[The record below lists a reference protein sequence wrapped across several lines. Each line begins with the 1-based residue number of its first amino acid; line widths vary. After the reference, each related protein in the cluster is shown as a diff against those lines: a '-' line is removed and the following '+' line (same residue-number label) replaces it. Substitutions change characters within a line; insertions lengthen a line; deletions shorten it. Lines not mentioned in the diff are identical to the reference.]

1 MKIKI
6 NETFSSLAGS
16 KEFHNEYGILQE
28 AAENIIPPAFNRLVD
43 YAKLGAPP
51 PAEANIP
58 GQPGL
63 MSPEELKAAFK
74 KMMDKRIK
82 ERGLK
87 KPAQDTMAQLIVRYV
102 GRPYRPSR
110 EGGSVDFAL
119 NPSAVSNVFK
129 RSFTALTEDVWW
141 KSYRKHVLKMPEDD
155 AELTQDQ
162 KRELLNINRFTWQK
176 VKKDKIEPFR
186 ESFNLE
192 SPTPQQ
198 WLQKTRKMAVDGASA
213 QEILVVL
220 GQQYKS
226 FLKTMN
232 KWFKKNPEFVDAQPR
247 LMEVVRRQWNRWQ
260 GRLIQHAQ
268 GNLRKIAEHIREGDN
283 YQEINALIKKYP
295 SRNKVDPD
303 TRDIIERDSLYH
315 INELIDNEL
324 LKKQLDMCPKGWTE
338 VFDGNKDGDGAPCIL
353 HKYDDGFFWWNRKA
367 SSCDIAGEEMANCGA
382 SNYDDSTL
390 LILKE
395 FMQNDSMEARDKIKG
410 RVMVE
415 YNPGYKG
422 SEFVQVLGFA
432 NSFPEEK
439 YWEKIRDLYENLR
452 VDKVSDMAFQYL
464 QSRGKAT
471 QDDIDRFFAYMKGAD
486 IGEAPPQYNNFDE
499 FLEAVKGGETS
510 LSSEDGIGGSIF
522 MNFRMKHETV
532 NDYHPIEVGGAIE
545 TTFNV
550 GAESEYPSVD
560 RSIYEG
566 DTGDLAEFLAEAFP
580 EAIINVLMGV
590 FRNFDPSAGSL
601 GESINEKRVNPRT
614 IRIRLNKLDQMTD
627 DTEPDRLQVRLPF
640 AFEIPAEMFTDEDL
654 SADEVDF
661 DKVKEVF
668 GRIKRNF
675 EVGAFSNALYSTIQL
690 QNARVNPEGYTT
702 FIPGVDDQ
710 PVGEMVLNVD
720 EAIQEMR
727 EIELASGNGVPMQN
741 MQDRLEVLYRSFVT
755 PTNDGTGYMIIDQ
768 INDETKSR
776 FRRFIED
783 DDWWSEEFE
792 RILSD
797 SRQRVAA
804 MEDPAD
810 IERDQARRVDFDD
823 DGPDEEER
831 NWRPGM
837 PTPGLR
843 QTDYQDQDLQPN
855 PGAEQ
860 VGDATDLLLNRGN
873 MLLRFYGNRT
883 REDMRLTSAQIDN
896 LQRFKQQMQDAG
908 LWDQW
913 WSEVPD
919 DHPFKQ
925 LEEPLEEDKIMVEA
939 RAIVNK
945 ILGEKKSGVEKT
957 HMNERND
964 IRKGGVLPF
973 KKENGEFY
981 FLLGQAPQGWWSDFR
996 GGEEPED
1003 GGDLKVTAAREFK
1016 EESSFDLSVSLDDAH
1031 RLEHKN
1037 AAVYLTDLAEIDA
1050 EDFDISKVMK
1060 INKGRLAGT
1069 PEIVAVGW
1077 YHIEELPSIA
1087 KSRMPIIEKAIQL
1100 LMAPEPTAIHTGM
1113 AHGRTVGGS
1122 SYTPFLNES
1131 EGVKTLHIFDF
1142 DDTIAF
1148 TTSYTQVSV
1157 PEGEVE
1163 AAQLLSQLDQE
1174 PPGPPYALDQH
1185 GLDQMFREI
1194 GSEEELATRGFD
1206 LDFSSFK
1213 SVSPSSPLNPVIA
1226 QRIATCC
1233 QVGGEDPSGDFYVLT
1248 ARSRAAEGSIHQYL
1262 KDNGIAIPRKKVIGV
1277 EGKSK
1282 GDKIKSLILGTNVEN
1297 VTFYDDSENNIQDV
1311 AKLRE
1316 DPDLQGVSFELY
1328 HIKDGGIPKKPMQ
1341 ETIYERKRFKIR
1353 IGAK

>member
-6 NETFSSLAGS
+6 NEAFRSIGGD
-16 KEFHNEYGILQE
+16 HQPEYGVLQE

-51 PAEANIP
+51 PGEANVP

-63 MSPEELKAAFK
+63 MSSEELQAAFK
-74 KMMDKRIK
+74 KMMDERVK

-87 KPAQDTMAQLIVRYV
+87 KPAQDTMAQLIVRYA
-102 GRPYRPSR
+102 GRPYRVSR

-119 NPSAVSNVFK
+119 NPAAVSNVFK
-129 RSFTALTEDVWW
+129 RSFQSINPDLWW
-141 KSYRKHVLKMPEDD
+141 RSYRKHVLGMPEKD

-162 KRELLNINRFTWQK
+162 KRTLINTDQLNTWRE
-176 VKKDKIEPFR
+176 VKKEKVEKF
-186 ESFNLE
+186 ELSFHPQ

-226 FLKTMN
+226 YLKTMK
-232 KWFKKNPEFVDAQPR
+232 KWFKRNPEFIDVQPR
-247 LMEVVRRQWNRWQ
+247 LMEIVRRQWNRWQ
-260 GRLIQHAQ
+260 SRLISHAH
-268 GNLRKIAEHIREGDN
+268 NNFRKIAAHLHEDDSN

-295 SRNKVDPD
+295 SRNEVDPF
-303 TRDIIERDSLYH
+303 TRDIIQKNSLYH

-395 FMQNDSMEARDKIKG
+395 FVQNDSMNVRDKTKG

-422 SEFVQVLGFA
+422 SEFVQILGFA

-452 VDKVSDMAFQYL
+452 VGKVSDSAFQYL
-464 QSRGKAT
+464 RSRGKAT

-486 IGEAPPQYNNFDE
+486 IGEAPPQYNNFEE

-510 LSSEDGIGGSIF
+510 LSTEDEFGGSIY

-545 TTFNV
+545 KTFNV
-550 GAESEYPSVD
+550 GADSEYPSVD

-580 EAIINVLMGV
+580 KAIMNVLKGV
-590 FRNFDPSAGSL
+590 FRDFDPLAGTL
-601 GESINEKRVNPRT
+601 DDNINERRVNPRT

-640 AFEIPAEMFTDEDL
+640 AFEIPAEMFTNEDL
-654 SADEVDF
+654 RVDEVDF

-675 EVGAFSNALYSTIQL
+675 EVGAFSNALYSTVQL

-710 PVGEMVLNVD
+710 PEGEMVLNVD
-720 EAIQEMR
+720 EAIEEMR
-727 EIELASGNGVPMQN
+727 EIELAAGNGVPMDRL
-741 MQDRLEVLYRSFVT
+741 QDRLEVLYRSFVT

-768 INDETKSR
+768 INDETKMR
-776 FRRFIED
+776 WARFIRD
-783 DDWWSEEFE
+783 DDFWSDEFE
-792 RILSD
+792 RIYSD
-797 SRQRVAA
+797 SQDRIAA
-804 MEDPAD
+804 M
-810 IERDQARRVDFDD
+810 RN

-873 MLLRFYGNRT
+873 MLLRLYGEQPERIN
-883 REDMRLTSAQIDN
+883 DAVLQIFR
-896 LQRFKQQMQDAG
+896 RFKSQMQEAG
-908 LWDQW
+908 LWDEW
-913 WSEVPD
+913 WNNVD
-919 DHPFKQ
+919 DNHPFKRF
-925 LEEPLEEDKIMVEA
+925 PLEEDKIMVEA
-939 RAIVNK
+939 TAIVNK

-1016 EESSFDLSVSLDDAH
+1016 EESSFDLPVSLDDAH

-1050 EDFDISKVMK
+1050 EDFDVSKVMK

-1100 LMAPEPTAIHTGM
+1100 LTAPEPTAIHTGM
-1113 AHGRTVGGS
+1113 AHGRAVGGDA
-1122 SYTPFLNES
+1122 YTPFLNES

-1148 TTSYTQVSV
+1148 TETFTKVTAPNGKEYDVGQK
-1157 PEGEVE
+1157 
-1163 AAQLLSQLDQE
+1163 
-1174 PPGPPYALDQH
+1174 
-1185 GLDQMFREI
+1185 GLDKLLKSVDGGED
-1194 GSEEELATRGFD
+1194 ELIAKGFK
-1206 LDFSSFK
+1206 LDFSGFK
-1213 SVSPSSPLNPVIA
+1213 TVDPDSRLNPVIVD
-1226 QRIATCC
+1226 RIASCC
-1233 QVGGEDPSGDFYVLT
+1233 QAGSMDPEGDFYVLT
-1248 ARSRAAEGSIHQYL
+1248 ARSAAAEGPIHQYL
-1262 KDNGIAIPRKKVIGV
+1262 ADNDIEIERSKVIGV

-1282 GDKIKSLILGTNVEN
+1282 ASRIKSLISGTDVNKVI
-1297 VTFYDDSENNIQDV
+1297 FYDDSQNNIKDV
-1311 AKLRE
+1311 AGLRQ
-1316 DPDLQGVSFELY
+1316 DPDLENVVFELY
-1328 HIKDGGIPKKPMQ
+1328 PVDHSGNIPKKPMQ
-1341 ETIYERKRFKIR
+1341 ETIYERKTFKIR

>member
-1 MKIKI
+1 
-6 NETFSSLAGS
+6 
-16 KEFHNEYGILQE
+16 
-28 AAENIIPPAFNRLVD
+28 
-43 YAKLGAPP
+43 
-51 PAEANIP
+51 
-58 GQPGL
+58 
-63 MSPEELKAAFK
+63 
-74 KMMDKRIK
+74 
-82 ERGLK
+82 
-87 KPAQDTMAQLIVRYV
+87 
-102 GRPYRPSR
+102 
-110 EGGSVDFAL
+110 
-119 NPSAVSNVFK
+119 
-129 RSFTALTEDVWW
+129 
-141 KSYRKHVLKMPEDD
+141 
-155 AELTQDQ
+155 
-162 KRELLNINRFTWQK
+162 
-176 VKKDKIEPFR
+176 
-186 ESFNLE
+186 
-192 SPTPQQ
+192 
-198 WLQKTRKMAVDGASA
+198 
-213 QEILVVL
+213 
-220 GQQYKS
+220 
-226 FLKTMN
+226 
-232 KWFKKNPEFVDAQPR
+232 
-247 LMEVVRRQWNRWQ
+247 
-260 GRLIQHAQ
+260 
-268 GNLRKIAEHIREGDN
+268 
-283 YQEINALIKKYP
+283 
-295 SRNKVDPD
+295 
-303 TRDIIERDSLYH
+303 
-315 INELIDNEL
+315 
-324 LKKQLDMCPKGWTE
+324 
-338 VFDGNKDGDGAPCIL
+338 
-353 HKYDDGFFWWNRKA
+353 
-367 SSCDIAGEEMANCGA
+367 MANCGA
-382 SNYDDSTL
+382 SNFDDSTL

-395 FMQNDSMEARDKIKG
+395 FVQNDSMNVRDKTKG

-422 SEFVQVLGFA
+422 SEFVQILGFA

-452 VDKVSDMAFQYL
+452 VGKVSDSAFQYL
-464 QSRGKAT
+464 RSRGKAT

-486 IGEAPPQYNNFDE
+486 IGEAPPQYNNFEE

-510 LSSEDGIGGSIF
+510 LSTEDEFGGSIY

-532 NDYHPIEVGGAIE
+532 NDYHPIEIGGAIE
-545 TTFNV
+545 KTFNV
-550 GAESEYPSVD
+550 GADSEYPSVD

-580 EAIINVLMGV
+580 EAIMNVLKGV
-590 FRNFDPSAGSL
+590 FRDFDPMAGSL
-601 GESINEKRVNPRT
+601 DDNINERRVNPRT

-627 DTEPDRLQVRLPF
+627 DTESDRLQVRLPF
-640 AFEIPAEMFTDEDL
+640 AFEIPPEMFTDESL
-654 SADEVDF
+654 RADEVDF

-675 EVGAFSNALYSTIQL
+675 EVGAFTNALYSTIQL

-710 PVGEMVLNVD
+710 PEGEMVLNVD
-720 EAIQEMR
+720 EAIEEMR
-727 EIELASGNGVPMQN
+727 EIELAAGNGVPMEN
-741 MQDRLEVLYRSFVT
+741 MEERLEVLYRSFVT
-755 PTNDGTGYMIIDQ
+755 PTNDDTGYMIIDQ

-804 MEDPAD
+804 M
-810 IERDQARRVDFDD
+810 RN

-860 VGDATDLLLNRGN
+860 VGDANDLLLNRGN
-873 MLLRFYGNRT
+873 MLLRLYGEQPERIN
-883 REDMRLTSAQIDN
+883 DAVLQIFR
-896 LQRFKQQMQDAG
+896 RFKSQMQEAG

-913 WSEVPD
+913 WAAVRG
-919 DHPFKQ
+919 DHPLKQ

-939 RAIVNK
+939 TAIVNK

-957 HMNERND
+957 HMNERNN

-1016 EESSFDLSVSLDDAH
+1016 EESSFDLPVSLDDAH

-1113 AHGRTVGGS
+1113 AHGRTVGGG

-1148 TTSYTQVSV
+1148 TETFTKVTAPNGKKYKV
-1157 PEGEVE
+1157 
-1163 AAQLLSQLDQE
+1163 DQK
-1174 PPGPPYALDQH
+1174 
-1185 GLDQMFREI
+1185 GLDKLLKSVDGGED
-1194 GSEEELATRGFD
+1194 ELRAKGFE
-1206 LDFSSFK
+1206 LDFSGFK
-1213 SVSPSSPLNPVIA
+1213 TVDPDSRLNPVIA
-1226 QRIATCC
+1226 SRIASCC
-1233 QVGGEDPSGDFYVLT
+1233 QAGSMDPEGDFYVLT
-1248 ARSRAAEGSIHQYL
+1248 ARSAAAEGPIHQYL
-1262 KDNGIAIPRKKVIGV
+1262 ADNDIEIERSKVIGV

-1282 GDKIKSLILGTNVEN
+1282 ASRIKSLISGTDVNKVI
-1297 VTFYDDSENNIQDV
+1297 FYDDSQNNIKDV
-1311 AKLRE
+1311 AGLRQ
-1316 DPDLQGVSFELY
+1316 DPDLENVVFELY
-1328 HIKDGGIPKKPMQ
+1328 PVDHSGNIPKKPMQ
-1341 ETIYERKRFKIR
+1341 ETIYERKTFKIR